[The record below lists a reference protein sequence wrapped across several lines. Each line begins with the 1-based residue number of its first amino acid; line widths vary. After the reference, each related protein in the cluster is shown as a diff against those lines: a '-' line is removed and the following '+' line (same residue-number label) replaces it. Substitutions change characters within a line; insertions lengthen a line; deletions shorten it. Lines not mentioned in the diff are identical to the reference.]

1 MEQHQLLTLLEMQ
14 DAMNSKVN
22 SDWRER
28 NHEWYRAIWVE
39 CAEMLDH
46 YGWKWWKHQEC
57 DFEQVKLELID
68 ILHFGLSDLIVQHDS
83 MQALAKVLSKHWPK
97 ATESG
102 DFKLLLEEFTLD
114 TLQTKHFN
122 LNRFVELAY
131 SIGLSSEDIYVGYIG
146 KNVLN
151 IFRQDYGYKSGEYIK
166 VWNGR
171 EDNEVLVE
179 LCDKLDSSDAQFKD
193 QLYSGLADAYP
204 S

>member
-83 MQALAKVLSKHWPK
+83 MEALAKVLSKHWPK

-193 QLYSGLADAYP
+193 KLYSGLADAYP

>member
-179 LCDKLDSSDAQFKD
+179 LCDKLDSSDTQFKD
-193 QLYSGLADAYP
+193 KLYSGLADAYP

>member
-83 MQALAKVLSKHWPK
+83 MEALAKVLSKHWPK

>member
-28 NHEWYRAIWVE
+28 NHEWYRTIWVE

>member
-22 SDWRER
+22 SDWRDR

-68 ILHFGLSDLIVQHDS
+68 ILHFGLSDLIVQHDNL
-83 MQALAKVLSKHWPK
+83 QALAKVLSKHWPK
-97 ATESG
+97 ATETG

-131 SIGLSSEDIYVGYIG
+131 SIGLSPEDIYVGYIG

-166 VWNGR
+166 VWDGR

-193 QLYSGLADAYP
+193 QLYSGLAAAYP

>member
-22 SDWRER
+22 SDWRDR

-68 ILHFGLSDLIVQHDS
+68 ILHFGLSDLVVQHDNL
-83 MQALAKVLSKHWPK
+83 QALAKVLSKHWPK
-97 ATESG
+97 ATETG

-166 VWNGR
+166 VWDGR

-193 QLYSGLADAYP
+193 QLYSGLAAAYP